1 MRKDGGGP
9 LAGPADLARWPVI
22 GWAEGASGIN
32 AADWIAAAVP
42 PEAVAYRVSSVV
54 NQLVA
59 ARAGIGLAVL
69 PCYLGDTEPGLVRA
83 LPAPVP
89 DLTRELWIV
98 THADLRHTARV
109 RAFFELVGGG
119 LVAERALIEGGAPA
133 DRTGAVGG

>member
-1 MRKDGGGP
+1 
-9 LAGPADLARWPVI
+9 
-22 GWAEGASGIN
+22 
-32 AADWIAAAVP
+32 
-42 PEAVAYRVSSVV
+42 VV
-54 NQLVA
+54 NQLTA
-59 ARAGIGLAVL
+59 ARAGLGLAVL

-83 LPAPVP
+83 LPGPMP

-119 LVAERALIEGGAPA
+119 IVAERALIEGEAPA